1 MNEEKKKKYKIELV
15 KKAFEFKN
23 LKKYKEAIE
32 FLYKALEYNED
43 GSDDVE
49 IYSFL
54 GQLHLLLKN
63 NDRALEE
70 FQKALSLNSSHVFSL
85 LNCFDIYYEKNE
97 LNKALKIAKFL
108 CEIDRCAISY
118 CKYIK
123 ALIKLNKEQ
132 EALDIFN
139 SLNEEIKLDSD
150 LLYLISTISKDKR
163 KLLLKRII
171 QIDEYN
177 TQANLDLAKIEF
189 EEGNY
194 NKVIQYCLNLDDDN
208 PMSNYYLA
216 MIEAKNNNFTKAIDL
231 FFKAIKFDNNEHDF
245 YFDLAKTYIDI
256 AWLSEALVII
266 KKSINFSFVHNNYNN
281 IDEKYF
287 LMAWIL
293 IKQNKF
299 PQALLNLSSIK
310 KNSPLYA
317 KAQILEQTINL
328 KNVNLAGAKSVLEKY
343 YKEEKNNPIL
353 LDTLAIIYKELKLHK
368 KALEIYNE
376 ALEQYPDSIYYTLEK
391 IDLLIDEKDYTQALD
406 LIKKFS
412 ANCSNCPNIYN
423 SLARIFYRLNNLDE
437 ALRCINLYLDLDKN
451 TPESF
456 YFKGLI
462 LNDLKNYPEAKNS
475 LYNAIRNNPVVAKY
489 YFQMSKSYF
498 GLHELDNALLYIKE
512 AIELD
517 SGEIA
522 YKKLA
527 YEIALAIGNKTQIKM
542 YENQLKRSEKI
553 LKLNR

>member
-150 LLYLISTISKDKR
+150 LLYLISTISKDKK

>member
-1 MNEEKKKKYKIELV
+1 M
-15 KKAFEFKN
+15 
-23 LKKYKEAIE
+23 
-32 FLYKALEYNED
+32 
-43 GSDDVE
+43 
-49 IYSFL
+49 
-54 GQLHLLLKN
+54 KN

-85 LNCFDIYYEKNE
+85 LNCFDIYYKKNE

>member
-85 LNCFDIYYEKNE
+85 LNCFDIYYKKNE